1 VRLSGAT
8 LRVVGGRTVEVL
20 PGGEG
25 VPLFLG
31 GWYGMPLGAFI
42 APAAWCFQ
50 TPGDAAQAAR
60 GCGWA
65 GFTVEEAPVHGEDA
79 SPTVAVYVDPCPE
92 TRV

>member
-1 VRLSGAT
+1 V
-8 LRVVGGRTVEVL
+8 VL
-20 PGGEG
+20 PD
-25 VPLFLG
+25 
-31 GWYGMPLGAFI
+31 A
-42 APAAWCFQ
+42 
-50 TPGDAAQAAR
+50 GDAAQAAR